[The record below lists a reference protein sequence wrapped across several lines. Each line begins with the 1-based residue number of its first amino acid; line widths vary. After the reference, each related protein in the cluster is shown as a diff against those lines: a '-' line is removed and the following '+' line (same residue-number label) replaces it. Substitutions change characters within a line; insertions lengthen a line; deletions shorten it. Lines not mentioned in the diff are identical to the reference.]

1 MGRAPAQN
9 GVQAVQGAVC
19 ASGSDLSTPAPQMI
33 RMSTGHM
40 EGNLQLLYVLLT
52 DCYVYLLR
60 KGACHPPPK
69 PSRLPPLYPLALCP
83 RVSLC
88 CMW

>member
-1 MGRAPAQN
+1 
-9 GVQAVQGAVC
+9 
-19 ASGSDLSTPAPQMI
+19 
-33 RMSTGHM
+33 M

-60 KGACHPPPK
+60 KGACRPRAGPGHMEDETDCFLIPCTCHSPPK
-69 PSRLPPLYPLALCP
+69 PSRLPPLYPPPRCP

-88 CMW
+88 CTW